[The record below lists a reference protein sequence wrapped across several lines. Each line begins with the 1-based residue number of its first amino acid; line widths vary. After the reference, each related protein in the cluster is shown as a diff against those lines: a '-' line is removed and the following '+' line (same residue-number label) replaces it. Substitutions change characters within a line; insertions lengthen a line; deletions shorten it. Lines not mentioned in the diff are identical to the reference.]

1 MGNGQV
7 DDTNVNCHQV
17 QDVAIVGGIM
27 AIAHQPA
34 QRMILQA
41 SKQASERETVQASK
55 QARNRASEK
64 TVHGQ
69 AYMVQ

>member
-7 DDTNVNCHQV
+7 DDTDVNCHQV
-17 QDVAIVGGIM
+17 QDVGIVGGIM
-27 AIAHQPA
+27 TIAHQPA

-41 SKQASERETVQASK
+41 SKRASERETMQA
-55 QARNRASEK
+55 EK

-69 AYMVQ
+69 ACMAQ